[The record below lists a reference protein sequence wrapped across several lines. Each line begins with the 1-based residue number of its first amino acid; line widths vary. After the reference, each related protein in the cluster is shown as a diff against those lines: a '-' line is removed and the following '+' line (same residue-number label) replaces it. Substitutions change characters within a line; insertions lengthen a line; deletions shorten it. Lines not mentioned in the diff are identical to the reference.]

1 MIKINLLPREVRRK
15 KVRVR
20 VPQTATVTLAIL
32 AVGGLWGYRYIVK
45 QDVERLRAD
54 IAVARNEIAQNQQ
67 IIRLVEQYTRDKTQL
82 QDRLTL
88 IQQLVTA
95 QSAPVRLLDGISR
108 ALPEGAWLN
117 GISKTSGKLI
127 VKGYASS
134 HFAVAELMLALQ
146 QLQPIVTG
154 IELNFSEFELYEG
167 RPVERFEILAI
178 STG

>member
-1 MIKINLLPREVRRK
+1 MITINLLPREVRRK
-15 KVRVR
+15 KAQVK
-20 VPQTATVTLAIL
+20 VPQAATVALVIL
-32 AVGGLWGYRYIVK
+32 AAGGLWGYRYLV
-45 QDVERLRAD
+45 QRDVERLQAD
-54 IAVARNEIAQNQQ
+54 IVVVRNEITQNQQ
-67 IIRLVEQYTRDKTQL
+67 IIRVVEQYTRDKKQL

-117 GISKTSGKLI
+117 GISKTSGKLV

-146 QLQPIVTG
+146 QLQPIVTS
-154 IELNFSEFELYEG
+154 IELNFSEFEVYEG
-167 RPVERFEILAI
+167 KPVERFEILATL
-178 STG
+178 TG